1 MIDSISEL
9 LTDSISNPIFLPK
22 SIQLVY
28 LSEINYQESNTK
40 KVKGFALL
48 NAPVIN
54 RRINCNQVSIM

>member
-1 MIDSISEL
+1 MQFR
-9 LTDSISNPIFLPK
+9 FLPK

-28 LSEINYQESNTK
+28 HSKKNYQESNIK

-54 RRINCNQVSIM
+54 GRKNYK

>member
-9 LTDSISNPIFLPK
+9 FIDSISNPIFLPE

-28 LSEINYQESNTK
+28 YSEKNYQESNIK
-40 KVKGFALL
+40 KVKGLL

-54 RRINCNQVSIM
+54 RRKISKYISIM